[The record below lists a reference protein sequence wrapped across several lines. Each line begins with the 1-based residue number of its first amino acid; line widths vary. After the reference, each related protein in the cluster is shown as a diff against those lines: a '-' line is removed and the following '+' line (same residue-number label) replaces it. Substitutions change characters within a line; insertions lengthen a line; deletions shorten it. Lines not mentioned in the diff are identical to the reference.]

1 MYCSIHI
8 IPALKVHSYQ
18 TNPSLPVG
26 EVTVFLRYQQPDSK
40 TNEVEWQMHEKQ
52 AYKYHIFPQ
61 ESSELFHML
70 ETTAKIKLI
79 D

>member
-1 MYCSIHI
+1 
-8 IPALKVHSYQ
+8 
-18 TNPSLPVG
+18 
-26 EVTVFLRYQQPDSK
+26 
-40 TNEVEWQMHEKQ
+40 MHEKQ

-79 D
+79 DYS